1 MECGKNRS
9 KCDKNSANV
18 IKIAQMRGGFDG
30 AEFFFFFWFAHSFH
44 RCYGK
49 GSRGARAI
57 MCCAWVD
64 IMTAG
69 ASDRTHC
76 PENERVVTTNIS
88 EQKGGGR
95 HVLNVRK
102 DKRRSTAKAEIAITH
117 RWTPVLTRH
126 ERIAPPP
133 RAAASTPVK

>member
-1 MECGKNRS
+1 MAL
-9 KCDKNSANV
+9 NSAM
-18 IKIAQMRGGFDG
+18 KLGFLKGNGDF
-30 AEFFFFFWFAHSFH
+30 FFFFFWFAHSFH

-88 EQKGGGR
+88 EQKGGADMCSTCEKTSAAPR
-95 HVLNVRK
+95 QKRK
-102 DKRRSTAKAEIAITH
+102 
-117 RWTPVLTRH
+117 
-126 ERIAPPP
+126 
-133 RAAASTPVK
+133 